1 MLNDIKESILLLNEN
16 TANPNRDIKTI
27 TKNQMILFYS
37 ITENSTTEK

>member
-1 MLNDIKESILLLNEN
+1 MLSDIKESILLLNEN

>member
-16 TANPNRDIKTI
+16 TANPNIDIKTI